1 MSRSIRNQIV
11 IFACLLSLAV
21 MAGYFIFWRFYSKN
35 DLFLMEQMKQ
45 QKLELLQNTID
56 FKSRGLHVFTDDY
69 TLWDEMVSFIEN
81 KNFQWGEE
89 NIPGSLSLFEVDYVW
104 VYDVYCDL
112 FVAYHSDS
120 VDAIDALP
128 FDEATL
134 KDIVAKDSSS
144 HFYFYNAGNLV
155 EVYWNRVRPHT
166 SSEESVKTGGYFF
179 AGKLISQKYIDELS
193 AFTGTNVSYHVLPH
207 VQPKVNNQDG
217 GFSFANTITLNSW
230 NDIPIVVV
238 YSIFDNEVAEN
249 FYSKGKR
256 HAIFGAVITAF
267 FLLFFIIVFY
277 LKIYRPIGKIL
288 ESISLHDSSRL
299 YKLLGQKNELGR
311 FAVFIDGFFKQEKK
325 LLNEIEERN
334 QVEKLLVKLSQAI
347 EQSPATIIITGVKGM
362 IEYVNPRFT
371 QVTGYKLDEVIGRN
385 PRFLKS
391 GNKTQG
397 EYYEM
402 WKTISR
408 GQTWRGEFCN
418 RKKNGEIYYE
428 SAIVSPIFDEN
439 GSITNYLAVNED
451 VTERRRQDAVR
462 NVIFEIAQAGSAA
475 KNLGELIEKIRLYL
489 SELVDVTNFY
499 IAFYNE
505 KTDTFSVP
513 FFHDKNEVL
522 TSFSAGKTLTAY
534 VLRRQKSFLGTEND
548 IEKLKQQGLVESLGK
563 PAKVWL
569 GVPLIVDGKAL
580 GVFTLQSYDDEKAF
594 GLKDKEMI
602 EFVTHEIS
610 HTVRRIKAEE
620 EIILALERAEQSD
633 RLKSV
638 FLANISHEIRT
649 PLNSILGFTK
659 LLGEPGVDAIKL
671 HRYAEII
678 LNNGNQLLSIINGV
692 LDFSMIETGQI
703 KLLKKRFAIEKVV
716 QKVYSDFLPAASQKQ
731 LELIVSPD
739 LLVSET
745 IIEADYSRLKQAIAN
760 VVDNAIKFTKKGTV
774 ELSMNRGENFVQ
786 IVVKDTGIGI
796 PNDFKKSVFDQFQQ
810 ADRSSVRRY
819 GGNGLGLAIAKYM
832 IELMDGQIWF
842 ESEPKVGSVFF
853 IEIPYRSSTSD
864 EFLFGLKS
872 EY

>member
-1 MSRSIRNQIV
+1 MFRSIRNQIV
-11 IFACLLSLAV
+11 IFAFLLSLAV
-21 MAGYFIFWRFYSKN
+21 VAGYFVFWRYYSKN

-45 QKLELLQNTID
+45 QKLELFQNTIAL
-56 FKSRGLHVFTDDY
+56 KSRSLQVFTDDY
-69 TLWDEMVSFIEN
+69 TYWDEMVSFIEN
-81 KNFQWGEE
+81 KDFQWGEQ
-89 NIPGSLSLFEVDYVW
+89 NIPSSLSSYEVDYVW
-104 VYDVYCDL
+104 IYNASCEH
-112 FVAYHSDS
+112 FVTYNSDS
-120 VDAIDALP
+120 VASIAALP
-128 FDEATL
+128 YDKTTIEN
-134 KDIVAKDSSS
+134 IVAADSSS
-144 HFYFYNAGNLV
+144 HFYFYGGGNLV
-155 EVYWNRVRPHT
+155 EVYWSRVRSHISP
-166 SSEESVKTGGYFF
+166 EESLKTGGYFF

-207 VQPKVNNQDG
+207 IQNQVETKDVGYSFVN
-217 GFSFANTITLNSW
+217 SITLNSW
-230 NDIPIVVV
+230 DDIPIVVV
-238 YSIFDNEVAEN
+238 YSIFNNEVAEN
-249 FYSKGKR
+249 FHLKGKR
-256 HAIFGAVITAF
+256 HAVFGALITAL
-267 FLLFFIIVFY
+267 FLLFFVLVFY
-277 LKIYRPIGKIL
+277 IKIYRPIGYIL

-299 YKLLGQKNELGR
+299 KKILGQKNELGR

-391 GNKTQG
+391 GNKMQS

-402 WKTISR
+402 WKTISSGR
-408 GQTWRGEFCN
+408 TWRGEFCN

-475 KNLGELIEKIRLYL
+475 KNLGELIEKIRFYL
-489 SELVDVTNFY
+489 NDLVDVTNFY
-499 IAFYNE
+499 IAFYDE

-513 FFHDKNEVL
+513 FFHDKNDVL

-534 VLRRQKSFLGTEND
+534 VLRRQESFLGTEKD
-548 IEKLKQQGLVESLGK
+548 IEILKQQGLVESLGK
-563 PAKVWL
+563 PAKIWL
-569 GVPLIVDGKAL
+569 GVPLIVEGKAL

-594 GLKDKEMI
+594 SLKDKEMI

-633 RLKSV
+633 RLKSA

-659 LLGEPGVDAIKL
+659 LLGEPDVDAIKL

-716 QKVYSDFLPAASQKQ
+716 QKVYSDFLPAATQKQ
-731 LELIVSPD
+731 LELIISPD
-739 LLVSET
+739 LFVNET
-745 IIEADYSRLKQAIAN
+745 FIDADYSRLKQAVAN

-786 IVVKDTGIGI
+786 IVVRDTGIGI
-796 PNDFKKSVFDQFQQ
+796 PYDFKKSVFDQFQQ

-832 IELMDGQIWF
+832 IELMGGQIWF
-842 ESEPKVGSVFF
+842 ESELNAGSVFY
-853 IEIPYRSSTSD
+853 IEVPYKHSASD
-864 EFLFGLKS
+864 TFFTGAKS
-872 EY
+872 KK